1 MATTNQLLQAL
12 QALYHGD
19 PAVKDQANKWL
30 EAFQQSTEAW
40 QVTNDI
46 LHNEAAGMEAH
57 YFAAQTLRTKVQRD
71 FEELLAGAAVSLR
84 DSLLSLLVKHC
95 QGNAP
100 VRTQLCLAVAALAAH
115 LPAMQWGP
123 SGVVGWLVQ
132 RLGGEPQAVS
142 LPCMLEL
149 LTVLPQE
156 ASSYQPAV
164 RPERRRQVVDEM
176 MAYAPQALQILA
188 SCLSA
193 PLPRAREQALDA
205 FTSWLKLTGGMGLNG
220 PMLMQSPLV
229 RAALEGLRSSDTFFA
244 AVDAVIE
251 LIYCTSHRGRPKE
264 DMAPLVQLIVP
275 EVMALKPRFHVCLQQ
290 AQAERNGSSG
300 APEGEHDDSE
310 EEAKAMARLFAEVG
324 EAYTGL
330 VAEGGPQVSAP
341 VEALLDV
348 ASHPD
353 DSICSMSFN
362 FWHRLARALTI
373 GLHPEPLESEEG
385 PVSDAERERRVALFT
400 PTLERLVALIR
411 GRVRFHEG
419 FDSWHRDE
427 RQDFKRARV
436 AVGDTLIDCAS
447 VLGGG
452 RMLQL
457 LVEPLLE
464 LSKQVTGGGAFDWR
478 TAEAAL
484 YCVRAVHRCAPLPG
498 DALMTSLFASLPM
511 LPAVPQLQYTV
522 ALTIGAYSDWLADT
536 ARRGEEGRVLLSQLL
551 SMLIS
556 YLTEAEASS
565 ASALSIRRLCDGCAA
580 LLAASGSMDSL
591 MQLYRQIQGSG
602 DVAQNS
608 YDLDLDEDDVQQLIE
623 GIALV
628 ASALPDGQRQPCVQ
642 QMLDIV
648 VQPMQGILQAAASG
662 GGSAPGTPTAGGG
675 GGGARSGPD
684 AQLSLVLPLMER
696 VTTIFRAVKDP
707 ADVAEALVRLWPWIE
722 AALDRFS
729 SDPQAVERICRAPRY
744 AVRGAG
750 KAAAGAVPLLVASL
764 PQRFEATR
772 QPCFLYVASELIK
785 TFGDEPAR
793 DLELGGM
800 FSRMLACACSML
812 RSLRD
817 ITERPDVTDDTFLLA
832 GRALSYA
839 PRLLITPQL
848 LPVLLDSALAGLLV
862 QHREACC
869 SILSFIVRLLDPAT
883 HRNCAPEG
891 VGALQA
897 ALAPRAPLLVRL
909 LLAGAA
915 GALPTSRLVELT
927 DVLYALLKVTNQNG
941 LQWLGEA
948 LAAIPDD
955 AASSADKQ
963 RFMGA
968 AQRVVADGL
977 AVNDER
983 LLQQAVDEYS
993 ELSRRNRRALVAA
1006 QRALLPAE
1014 LHYIVR

>member
-1 MATTNQLLQAL
+1 MSTTAQLLQAL

-46 LHNEAAGMEAH
+46 LHNETAGMEAH

-71 FEELLAGAAVSLR
+71 FEELPASAAPALR
-84 DSLLSLLVKHC
+84 DSLLNLLVKHC
-95 QGNAP
+95 QGNAA

-115 LPAMQWGP
+115 LPAVQWGP
-123 SGVVGWLVQ
+123 TGVVGWLAQ
-132 RLGGEPQAVS
+132 RLGGEPQTVS

-188 SCLSA
+188 SCLAA
-193 PLPRAREQALDA
+193 PLSRAREQALDA
-205 FTSWLKLTGGMGLNG
+205 FTSWLKLTGGTGLNG
-220 PMLMQSPLV
+220 AMLMQSPLV

-251 LIYCTSHRGRPKE
+251 LIYCTSHRGRPKD

-290 AQAERNGSSG
+290 AIAERNGSSG
-300 APEGEHDDSE
+300 APEGDHDDSE
-310 EEAKAMARLFAEVG
+310 EDAKGMARLFAEVG

-330 VAEGGPQVSAP
+330 IAEGGPQVSAP

-348 ASHPD
+348 ASHPE

-362 FWHRLARALTI
+362 FWHRLSRALTI

-385 PVSDAERERRVALFT
+385 PVSDAERERRAALFT

-411 GRVRFHEG
+411 GRVRFSEQ

-436 AVGDTLIDCAS
+436 QVGDTLMDCAA

-464 LSKQVTGGGAFDWR
+464 LSKQVTSGAAFDWR

-484 YCVRAVHRCAPLPG
+484 YCIRAVHRCAPLPG

-511 LPAVPQLQYTV
+511 LPTVPQLQYTV
-522 ALTIGAYSDWLADT
+522 ALTIGAYADWLADT
-536 ARRGEEGRVLLSQLL
+536 ARRSDEGRTLLSQLL
-551 SMLIS
+551 TMLIRALS
-556 YLTEAEASS
+556 EPEASS
-565 ASALSIRRLCDGCAA
+565 ASALSIRRLCDGCAP
-580 LLAASGSMDSL
+580 LLASQPGSVEAL
-591 MQLYRQIQGSG
+591 MALYRQAQGSG
-602 DVAQNS
+602 DVGQNE
-608 YDLDLDEDDVQQLIE
+608 YNLDLDEDDVQQLIE
-623 GIALV
+623 GVALV
-628 ASALPDGQRQPCVQ
+628 ASALPDGQRQACVQ

-648 VQPMQGILQAAASG
+648 VQPMQGLLQAAAQ

-675 GGGARSGPD
+675 PAAPAARD
-684 AQLSLVLPLMER
+684 AQLALVLPLMER

-722 AALDRFS
+722 AALDRFAGE
-729 SDPQAVERICRAPRY
+729 PPAIERLCRAPRY
-744 AVRGAG
+744 AVRSAG

-764 PQRFEATR
+764 PQRFEASG

-800 FSRMLACACSML
+800 FGRMMGSACAML
-812 RSLRD
+812 RTLRD
-817 ITERPDVTDDTFLLA
+817 IGERPDIADDTFLLA

-839 PRLLITPQL
+839 PRLLITSQL

-869 SILSFIVRLLDPAT
+869 SILAFVVRLLEPAT
-883 HRNCAPEG
+883 HRSCGPEA
-891 VGALQA
+891 VDTLQG

-909 LLAGAA
+909 LLAGVA
-915 GALPTSRLVELT
+915 GALPTSRLAELT
-927 DVLYALLKVTNQNG
+927 DVLYALLKVTNTNG
-941 LQWLGEA
+941 LQWVGEA
-948 LAAIPDD
+948 LAALPEE
-955 AASSADKQ
+955 AATSADKQ
-963 RFMGA
+963 RYMNA
-968 AQRVVADGL
+968 AQQVVAEGMG
-977 AVNDER
+977 VNDER
-983 LLQQAVDEYS
+983 VLQQAQDELS
-993 ELSRRNRRALVAA
+993 ELLRRNRRSCAAA
-1006 QRALLPAE
+1006 QRALLPPE